1 MKCSTCANRWPNNM
15 CRSMM
20 RKPKARWCYMTA
32 EEAVN
37 AERAVITYI
46 EQQEETLESE
56 EELKKLRMI
65 KTKAHSRITELEG

>member
-1 MKCSTCANRWPNNM
+1 MKCSTCANCWPNNM

-20 RKPKARWCYMTA
+20 RKPKTRWCHMTA

-46 EQQEETLESE
+46 EQQEEMLESA

-65 KTKAHSRITELEG
+65 KTKACSRIMELEG